1 MLTRALR
8 TSSMAGRQEILLT
21 RAKKKT
27 GGKKKTKAKIEP
39 PEGFCVDMLAKDWAN
54 WPNGEHI
61 DVSIPWTEDNEP
73 EWVNRLYESQA
84 LPPLREPHE
93 LDVEK
98 HGLRYTLSKI
108 REQKIKEDNRMRAAK
123 NFGEALSLQNTR
135 RKKRKPFTNMNLT

>member
-1 MLTRALR
+1 MRKEHIMSGRTITTHSSGAMKQWYQRRVREEMLTRALR

-27 GGKKKTKAKIEP
+27 GGKKKAKAKIEP

-54 WPNGEHI
+54 WPNGEAI

-84 LPPLREPHE
+84 YFFFLSC
-93 LDVEK
+93 
-98 HGLRYTLSKI
+98 TL
-108 REQKIKEDNRMRAAK
+108 MW
-123 NFGEALSLQNTR
+123 
-135 RKKRKPFTNMNLT
+135 